1 MKSEPFG
8 PSYITDET
16 VLHYQV
22 FSASLRAAEYTTGV
36 FLQTVKN
43 LEHSNCLEMFFF
55 GMFIFFF
62 SNLR

>member
-8 PSYITDET
+8 PSYITDKT

-22 FSASLRAAEYTTGV
+22 FSASLRAAEYTIGV
-36 FLQTVKN
+36 CLQTVKN

-55 GMFIFFF
+55 RYVHIFFP
-62 SNLR
+62 